1 MEEATD
7 TDMVSVTVEGMAE
20 TWDKPFTV
28 SCNAFGCL
36 ACRADF
42 DTAVR

>member
-7 TDMVSVTVEGMAE
+7 TDMVSVTVESMAE
-20 TWDKPFTV
+20 TRDKPVVV
-28 SCNAFGCL
+28 SCNASGCL